1 MPHDHMKNFSRE
13 KYLKEQEKILFNVII
28 QCNNVNEM
36 FETFQNNFL
45 SIKDNNAP
53 IIALPRKESKLRQK
67 LWLTKDILESIMIKK
82 ELHKKSIDAKSKI
95 ISGLKDI
102 SSIEARSIC

>member
-1 MPHDHMKNFSRE
+1 
-13 KYLKEQEKILFNVII
+13 
-28 QCNNVNEM
+28 M
-36 FETFQNNFL
+36 FEIFQNNFL
-45 SIKDNNAP
+45 NIKDNNAP
-53 IIALPRKESKLRQK
+53 IITLPRKESKLRQK

-95 ISGLKDI
+95 ISALKDI

>member
-1 MPHDHMKNFSRE
+1 MKNFSRE

-53 IIALPRKESKLRQK
+53 IITLPRKESKLRQK

-82 ELHKKSIDAKSKI
+82 ELHKNPLMQK
-95 ISGLKDI
+95 
-102 SSIEARSIC
+102 AR